1 MAEVEGSRVL
11 DLVVIDGS
19 APIQPIVLY
28 AVRREK
34 GMDEDQVTEG
44 LNRTQEATHDLM
56 VDPRW
61 QGKTVVMVWE
71 HKHIANQKL

>member
-1 MAEVEGSRVL
+1 
-11 DLVVIDGS
+11 
-19 APIQPIVLY
+19 VLY

-34 GMDEDQVTEG
+34 GMDEDQETEG